1 MALRLMTWNVHG
13 MRGRDGRHDPE
24 RVAQVLTEARVD
36 IAGLQE
42 VGALGRAGEL
52 LDPGGTLEQLT
63 GLAAAYGLTQMRGGF
78 PYGNCILAR
87 HPITATRTY
96 DLSVPRREPRGC
108 LRADIEVP
116 GGAIHFFNVHLG
128 LQWRERRRQAAQ
140 LLSADILRDA
150 ALRYPLVLVGDFNS
164 PWARLSVVPRWIGRH
179 LRDGAI
185 LGGAAGPTF
194 PSRHPVLRLDRA
206 FVGPAIRVI
215 GAEVITSVTARLAS
229 DHLPIVIEIELAAEA
244 RKPPPARD
252 LQAAGVA
259 TAR

>member
-1 MALRLMTWNVHG
+1 MALRLLTWNVHG
-13 MRGRDGRHDPE
+13 MLGCDGRHAPQ

-42 VGALGRAGEL
+42 VGAHRGKGEL
-52 LDPGGTLEQLT
+52 TDPGGTLARLT
-63 GLAAAYGLTQMRGGF
+63 GLTSAYGLTELRGGF

-87 HPITATRTY
+87 YPITATRSY
-96 DLSVPRREPRGC
+96 DLSVPGREARGC
-108 LRADIEVP
+108 LRADVEVP
-116 GGAIHFFNVHLG
+116 GGGIHFFNVHLG
-128 LQWRERRRQAAQ
+128 LRWRERRKQAAQ

-179 LRDGAI
+179 LRDGAR
-185 LGGAAGPTF
+185 LGGASGPTF
-194 PSRHPVLRLDRA
+194 PSRFPVLRLDRA
-206 FVGPAIRVI
+206 FVGPAIHVVSAQVI
-215 GAEVITSVTARLAS
+215 ASPAARLAS
-229 DHLPIVIEIELAAEA
+229 DHLPILFEIELTEEA

-252 LQAAGVA
+252 VQVEGVA

>member
-206 FVGPAIRVI
+206 FVGPAIRVV

>member
-13 MRGRDGRHDPE
+13 MRGRDRRHDPE

-36 IAGLQE
+36 VAGLQE
-42 VGALGRAGEL
+42 VGALGGRGEL
-52 LDPGGTLEQLT
+52 LDPGKTLEALT
-63 GLAAAYGLTQMRGGF
+63 GLTSAYGLTEMRGGF

-87 HPITATRTY
+87 HPITATRSY
-96 DLSVPRREPRGC
+96 DLSVRGREPRGC
-108 LRADIEVP
+108 LRADVEVP

-179 LRDGAI
+179 LRDGAL
-185 LGGAAGPTF
+185 LGGAGGPTF
-194 PSRHPVLRLDRA
+194 PSRFPFLRLDRA
-206 FVGPAIRVI
+206 FVGPAIEVKT
-215 GAEVITSVTARLAS
+215 AEVVASPAARLAS
-229 DHLPIVIEIELAAEA
+229 DHLPIVLEIELAAEA
-244 RKPPPARD
+244 RRPPKARD
-252 LQAAGVA
+252 VQADGVA
-259 TAR
+259 TGR

>member
-229 DHLPIVIEIELAAEA
+229 D
-244 RKPPPARD
+244 RGQR
-252 LQAAGVA
+252 
-259 TAR
+259 